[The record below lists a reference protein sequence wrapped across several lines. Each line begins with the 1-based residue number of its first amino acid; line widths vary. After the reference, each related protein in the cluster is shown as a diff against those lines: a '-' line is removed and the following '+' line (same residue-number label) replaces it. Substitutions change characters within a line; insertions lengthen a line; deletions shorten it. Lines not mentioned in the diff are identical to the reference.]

1 MATRDSGLPRWA
13 VQAQNI
19 YIISASF
26 AVDVTLSLWLLS
38 IPSERTS
45 SGSGLDHGA
54 VYNVIFTLSH
64 ICEEDVTEL
73 SKDVVAIPWS

>member
-1 MATRDSGLPRWA
+1 MATRDSCLPRWA
-13 VQAQNI
+13 VQTQNI
-19 YIISASF
+19 YISSASF
-26 AVDVTLSLWLLS
+26 AVDVTLCLWLFS

-45 SGSGLDHGA
+45 GGSGLDHGA

-73 SKDVVAIPWS
+73 SKDVVAVPWS